1 MRSPRSHG
9 KRCGAAHAP
18 AAEAVGAFC
27 RRRGG
32 AVEATAGARGGKR
45 AAEAGVRRPAPA
57 LGGRGG
63 DSLPGS
69 RRPSTKPVRR
79 YWSRL
84 SPRARGLG
92 PVQPGPRFP
101 AFSRS
106 PPLLRDRSPGGG
118 TCPSPLCFAGRSPA
132 IRNPKSSS
140 SPEARGQLFPPPP
153 RKWQPRSD
161 TRYSKYVPSCKFRKY
176 VSVKSSFG

>member
-106 PPLLRDRSPGGG
+106 PPSPQGPEPRRRDVPVPALLRWKEPGY
-118 TCPSPLCFAGRSPA
+118 SE
-132 IRNPKSSS
+132 
-140 SPEARGQLFPPPP
+140 PEKQQ
-153 RKWQPRSD
+153 QP
-161 TRYSKYVPSCKFRKY
+161 
-176 VSVKSSFG
+176 